1 MNILQQL
8 ITGMNKEQIRFFKLF
23 AGRTMTPDD
32 RKDILLFDYIRKSG
46 DDYNEEKIFNKLY
59 ASKDKNAFY
68 RLKHRLLND
77 LNKSI
82 TIQHFDDDDFIYTC
96 HTLALYKYFA
106 DNNKLKE
113 AEYYLKKAEGGAKS
127 LESYELL
134 DIIYGEYIKL
144 SQETLHI
151 NPEGYIEKRKKNQQ
165 QIQELRAI
173 DDLLAV
179 VTYRLKTTQ
188 NFSPEKNPLLD
199 LLKKTT
205 DDFLQDRDLKKS
217 PVLRFR
223 IYRAVSQVLLQRHD
237 YKSLEQYL
245 LNIYKEFEKEKLFN
259 KSNHDT
265 KLQMLTYIVNT
276 LFKNNKL
283 KISLQFAER
292 LRKAMEEYH
301 HILYDKYFFFYY
313 NSLVI
318 NYSILDKDK
327 AIEILEDLKDNE
339 KIKSNSFYHMFVY
352 INLATQWFDKKNY
365 KEAIRQITRL
375 YLLDGYKNADRA
387 LKFKIAV
394 AELIIRYQTQSLDV
408 LEYKMAQVRKDYKDL
423 LVKDEHLNEKDLL
436 IILKELV
443 NSAQPSKNKNLR
455 QTVIHFLDRNKKVN
469 EATEIIS
476 YIEWVNAVNAE
487 FTKLSA

>member
-8 ITGMNKEQIRFFKLF
+8 IAGMNKEQIRFFKLL
-23 AGRTMTPDD
+23 ACRTMTHDH
-32 RKDILLFDYIRKSG
+32 RKDILLFDYIRKTGEGYS
-46 DDYNEEKIFNKLY
+46 EEKIFNKLY

-82 TIQHFDDDDFIYTC
+82 SIQHFEDDDFIYTC
-96 HTLALYKYFA
+96 HMLALYKYFA

-127 LESYELL
+127 LESFELL
-134 DIIYGEYIKL
+134 DIIYGEYIRL

-165 QIQELRAI
+165 QIHELRAI

-199 LLKKTT
+199 LLKQTT
-205 DDFLQDRDLKKS
+205 DDFVLDRDLKKS
-217 PVLRFR
+217 PTLRFR

-237 YKSLEQYL
+237 YKPLELYL
-245 LNIYKEFEKEKLFN
+245 LNIYKEFEREKLFN
-259 KSNHDT
+259 KNNHDT
-265 KLQMLTYIVNT
+265 KLQMLTYLVNT

-283 KISLQFAER
+283 KQSLQYAEL
-292 LRKAMEEYH
+292 LRKAMEEFH

-339 KIKSNSFYHMFVY
+339 KIKSNSFYHLFVY
-352 INLATQWFDKKNY
+352 LNLATQWFDKKNY
-365 KEAIRQITRL
+365 KEAIKHISRL
-375 YLLDGYKNADRA
+375 YLLDGYKTADRS

-394 AELIIRYQTQSLDV
+394 SELIIRFELQSLDV
-408 LEYKMAQVRKDYKDL
+408 LEYKMAQVKKDYKDL
-423 LVKDEHLNEKDLL
+423 LSREEHLNEKDLL
-436 IILKELV
+436 MILRELI
-443 NSAQPSKNKNLR
+443 NSPQPSKNKNLR
-455 QTVIHFLDRNKKVN
+455 PRIAQFIERNKKVT
-469 EATEIIS
+469 EETEIIS
-476 YIEWVNAVNAE
+476 YAEWMNAVSAGLR
-487 FTKLSA
+487 KLGT